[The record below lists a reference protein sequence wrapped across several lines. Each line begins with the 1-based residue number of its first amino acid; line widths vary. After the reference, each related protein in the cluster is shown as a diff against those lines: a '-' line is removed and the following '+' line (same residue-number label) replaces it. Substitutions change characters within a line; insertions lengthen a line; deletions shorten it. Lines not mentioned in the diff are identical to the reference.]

1 MCYLSS
7 GAKNDKRTI
16 GGNKVKKECSI
27 VQDLLPLYAENM
39 VSKQTA
45 QYIEEH
51 LQDCKECQAELA
63 ELKEEGKL
71 SKIDA
76 VATEQE
82 NGKPFKKMMK
92 RMNRQFS
99 MLTYTMLVFF
109 IFLGFSFTAGENLM
123 YNSLIMP
130 IAGIFGYCVFR
141 WKAVF
146 KLPSLLLLIDL
157 AVFAFQLVALDF
169 AGTIIWTLIYSVFA
183 LIGITIA
190 FLLHYAFRKEN
201 GK

>member
-7 GAKNDKRTI
+7 GSKNDKRTI
-16 GGNKVKKECSI
+16 GGNKVKKECNI
-27 VQDLLPLYAENM
+27 VKDLLPLYTENM
-39 VSKQTA
+39 VSKETA

-51 LQDCKECQAELA
+51 LHDCTECQAELA

-71 SKIDA
+71 SKIEA
-76 VATEQE
+76 VATTSE
-82 NGKPFKKMMK
+82 NNKPFKKMMK
-92 RMNRQFS
+92 RLHLRFS
-99 MLTYTMLVFF
+99 MLTYTMIVFF

-130 IAGIFGYCVFR
+130 VVGIFGYCVFR

-146 KLPSLLLLIDL
+146 KLPLLLLLIDL
-157 AVFAFQLVALDF
+157 AVFAFQLVELDF
-169 AGTIIWTLIYSVFA
+169 AGTISWTLIYSVFV
-183 LIGITIA
+183 LIGVAIA